1 MMPIRMWF
9 TSATVSQCF
18 DIAADIAGNGGHHP
32 LHAIRIAT
40 LLHHA
45 RADIRQVATWR
56 KGVVAGRLR
65 TNAN

>member
-1 MMPIRMWF
+1 MMSISMWF
-9 TSATVSQCF
+9 FSTAVSQCF
-18 DIAADIAGNGGHHP
+18 DRVPDIAGNDGHHP

-56 KGVVAGRLR
+56 KGVVA
-65 TNAN
+65 